1 MWTGVGG
8 EQGTV
13 GGGQEIVHH
22 LSQREKITF
31 KVELEILST

>member
-1 MWTGVGG
+1 MWTGVHG

-13 GGGQEIVHH
+13 GGGQETVHH